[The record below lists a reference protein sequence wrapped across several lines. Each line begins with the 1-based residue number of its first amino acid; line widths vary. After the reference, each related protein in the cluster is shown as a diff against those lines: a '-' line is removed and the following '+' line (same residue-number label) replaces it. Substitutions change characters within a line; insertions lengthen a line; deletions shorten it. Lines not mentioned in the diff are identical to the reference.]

1 MKRHM
6 KYVHEREELRSVTFV
21 KIVLFCSTDKHD
33 MKRHMKYVLER
44 EEPKSVTFVKIVLF

>member
-21 KIVLFCSTDKHD
+21 KIVLFYNTEHENQSPKCNICEDSF
-33 MKRHMKYVLER
+33 VL
-44 EEPKSVTFVKIVLF
+44 